1 MQQQIYSFEYRES
14 FKEELIKARNKYD
27 DKRLKVEDSY
37 FEKFNT
43 PKEAIIN
50 FILDEKELIEFDDFL
65 LKEEYE
71 LVMELKKQA
80 NFLNSPPQYKEGYK
94 YISANGECLVIYQ
107 RVSEK
112 EECPQYGQRE
122 EVRKGRYFL
131 PLPPDP
137 AIEENRILLN

>member
-1 MQQQIYSFEYRES
+1 MQQQIYSCEYREI
-14 FKEELIKARNKYD
+14 FKDELIRARKKYD
-27 DKRLKVEDSY
+27 EKRLETENSY
-37 FEKFNT
+37 FEKFKA

-71 LVMELKKQA
+71 LVMELKRQTD
-80 NFLNSPPQYKEGYK
+80 FLNSPPQYKEGYK

-112 EECPQYGQRE
+112 EVSPQCEQE
-122 EVRKGRYFL
+122 EEKRDSYLFFV
-131 PLPPDP
+131 PSDP
-137 AIEENRILLN
+137 AIEESRILLN